1 MAQSCTNLHQGVK
14 HISHRKDRS
23 LQKKGPDDT
32 KPPTFTTFK
41 TELPKHIF
49 KSNYLVIY
57 ESEKLVFE

>member
-32 KPPTFTTFK
+32 KPATFTTFK
-41 TELPKHIF
+41 SELPKHKTRFTKTSQI
-49 KSNYLVIY
+49 KVVI
-57 ESEKLVFE
+57 